1 MDKSQVL
8 CMSICIMYE
17 SIELVMMTMIMMIMM
32 MIAMMMLLI
41 AMMIIMMIMLLLMMM
56 TMYLQKM
63 PYLSMKIVDRV
74 KTNPLNVVL
83 RIQESIHTYI
93 FIL

>member
-17 SIELVMMTMIMMIMM
+17 SIELVMMTMIRMIMM
-32 MIAMMMLLI
+32 MIAMMMLII
-41 AMMIIMMIMLLLMMM
+41 AMMIIMMIMLLMMM

-93 FIL
+93 LIL